1 MNSKRNR
8 QDAKN
13 AKVPER
19 NRQDAKNAKGPERN
33 RQDAKVAKGPERN
46 RQDAK
51 NAKEIESLEK
61 SVIDTSMGYEL
72 HESTG
77 LTEGRPKRHAPS
89 CVASRQWLP
98 ISPIEIEIEIGIDP
112 CPAWHLA
119 LMERSNFAAALCQ
132 HHNHTVAGPDV
143 SCLNPIRY
151 RDRKRARSC
160 FAIDLFGRALAQV
173 MSHPNVSPF
182 SPPLVF
188 LASWRLNPFPPLAF
202 LASWRLNPLPT
213 LGVLGVLAVESLPS
227 LGVLGG

>member
-19 NRQDAKNAKGPERN
+19 NRQDAKN
-33 RQDAKVAKGPERN
+33 AKGPERN

-98 ISPIEIEIEIGIDP
+98 ISPISPIEIEIEIGIDP

-151 RDRKRARSC
+151 RDR
-160 FAIDLFGRALAQV
+160 
-173 MSHPNVSPF
+173 
-182 SPPLVF
+182 
-188 LASWRLNPFPPLAF
+188 
-202 LASWRLNPLPT
+202 
-213 LGVLGVLAVESLPS
+213 
-227 LGVLGG
+227 